1 MTALPFCHAIPN
13 RKSAGARLPLSGVS
27 RKLRLNCSASH
38 RRDNLHN
45 FFHRA
50 LPLVLPKF
58 LAQWRA
64 RGCTPQGMTGRK
76 RSALEK
82 LAAQYEEAASRRSG
96 IFTER
101 ASIISRTTQMSTA
114 YHPAAHARDLDRVF

>member
-1 MTALPFCHAIPN
+1 MTALPFSRAIPN
-13 RKSAGARLPLSGVS
+13 RKSVRVRQPSGGANR
-27 RKLRLNCSASH
+27 RRHLNCYATH

-45 FFHRA
+45 FFHTA
-50 LPLVLPKF
+50 FPLVLPKF

-76 RSALEK
+76 RSALAK
-82 LAAQYEEAASRRSG
+82 LAAQYEEAAPRRSG
-96 IFTER
+96 LFTKR
-101 ASIISRTTQMSTA
+101 ASIISRTAQMSTA